1 LSATSMEDFLRRFSR
16 SEEWSDNRE
25 LLYSRLLTLF
35 WGVVALSMSFFVGDI
50 ASTVLVAIN
59 KVGSLINGP
68 ILGVFCL
75 GLLTKR
81 ATGHGACIGLILGF
95 LLNLG
100 LWLFVP
106 TVSWLWWNVFGF
118 FVTVVFGY
126 LVSLSTRTWAD
137 MSGLVWSRRAFEQAR
152 GEQLW
157 SARYGLLA
165 FWTFVILVISYT
177 LSLI

>member
-1 LSATSMEDFLRRFSR
+1 
-16 SEEWSDNRE
+16 
-25 LLYSRLLTLF
+25 
-35 WGVVALSMSFFVGDI
+35 MSFFVGDI

-81 ATGHGACIGLILGF
+81 ATGDGACIGLILGF

-118 FVTVVFGY
+118 FVTVVSGY

-137 MSGLVWSRRAFEQAR
+137 VSGLVWSRRAFEQAK

-157 SARYGLLA
+157 GARYGLLA
-165 FWTFVILVISYT
+165 FWTFVILSISFT
-177 LSLI
+177 LSLV